1 MQVGEATSPRA
12 SFPLQNCDQ
21 TLPAG
26 WVTEGACCLVVEEHT
41 VMEGLHSCAQLLC
54 SELSEV
60 ADVSFPDLAVESN
73 VFLLVPFMCCPL
85 LQAESAVLARMSD
98 SKLFIQLL
106 MTFPSFCLEQA
117 ADQRRLFAFS
127 ERQ

>member
-1 MQVGEATSPRA
+1 M
-12 SFPLQNCDQ
+12 
-21 TLPAG
+21 
-26 WVTEGACCLVVEEHT
+26 
-41 VMEGLHSCAQLLC
+41 VMEGLHSCARLLC
-54 SELSEV
+54 SEA

-73 VFLLVPFMCCPL
+73 VFLLVPFMCRPL
-85 LQAESAVLARMSD
+85 LQAESAVLAWMSD

>member
-1 MQVGEATSPRA
+1 M
-12 SFPLQNCDQ
+12 
-21 TLPAG
+21 
-26 WVTEGACCLVVEEHT
+26 
-41 VMEGLHSCAQLLC
+41 VMEGLHSSAWLLC
-54 SELSEV
+54 SEA

-73 VFLLVPFMCCPL
+73 VFLLVPFMCRPL
-85 LQAESAVLARMSD
+85 LQAESARMSD